1 MKIEFKFDEK
11 YIQKHR
17 NSLNEI
23 ENFIIQSGLSKI
35 KFGIYAGYVNEE
47 IMNKLAFMLA
57 LKEWFIDNAEYC
69 YFYFDENNEIKT
81 DMLNILKL
89 NENSSI
95 IIN

>member
-11 YIQKHR
+11 YIQKHK

-23 ENFIIQSGLSKI
+23 ENLIIQSGLYKVE
-35 KFGIYAGYVNEE
+35 FGIYVGHANEE

-57 LKEWFIDNAEYC
+57 LKEWFVDNAEYC
-69 YFYFDENNEIKT
+69 YFYFDENNDMKT
-81 DMLNILKL
+81 DVLSLLKM
-89 NENSSI
+89 NESSST

>member
-1 MKIEFKFDEK
+1 MKVEFKFDRT
-11 YIQKHR
+11 YVQKHK

-23 ENFIIQSGLSKI
+23 ENLIIQSGLTKVE
-35 KFGIYAGYVNEE
+35 FGIYIGYTNKE

-69 YFYFDENNEIKT
+69 YLYFDENNEIKR
-81 DMLNILKL
+81 DMLSVLKL
-89 NENSSI
+89 NEDSSI

>member
-1 MKIEFKFDEK
+1 MKIEFKFDET
-11 YIQKHR
+11 YIQKHK

-23 ENFIIQSGLSKI
+23 ENLIIQSRLYKVE
-35 KFGIYAGYVNEE
+35 FGIYVGHANDE

-57 LKEWFIDNAEYC
+57 LKEWFVDNVEYC
-69 YFYFDENNEIKT
+69 YFYFDENNEIRT
-81 DMLNILKL
+81 DVLSVLKL